1 MEQGLLDWVVRD
13 IGGFLGVPCRQLPP
27 RPVPEGSYEPG
38 RNQHVSTRILRAIL
52 EEVPGDA
59 AKVLGIIDRDLC
71 ILILTFV
78 FGEAQLGGV
87 GAVVSLARLR
97 QEFYGLDPDE
107 PLFLERLHKEC
118 LHELGHAYGLI
129 HCQHPE
135 CVMRLSNTVHDVD
148 MKGRTMCKACGDIL
162 QAGINGG

>member
-1 MEQGLLDWVVRD
+1 MDWLVRD
-13 IGGFLGVPCRQLPP
+13 IGGFLGMPCGQLPP
-27 RPVPEGSYEPG
+27 RPIPEGSFEPG
-38 RNQHVSTRILRAIL
+38 RNQHVSTKILKAIL

-59 AKVLGIIDRDLC
+59 SKVLGIIDRDLC

-107 PLFLERLHKEC
+107 
-118 LHELGHAYGLI
+118 
-129 HCQHPE
+129 
-135 CVMRLSNTVHDVD
+135 
-148 MKGRTMCKACGDIL
+148 
-162 QAGINGG
+162 